1 MLLKVVNR
9 IKLILCNKQRVNNVV
24 QEGFFFFVYISQSEN
39 RNYELILKICF
50 NC

>member
-24 QEGFFFFVYISQSEN
+24 QEGFFLSIFLS
-39 RNYELILKICF
+39 LKTETT
-50 NC
+50 N